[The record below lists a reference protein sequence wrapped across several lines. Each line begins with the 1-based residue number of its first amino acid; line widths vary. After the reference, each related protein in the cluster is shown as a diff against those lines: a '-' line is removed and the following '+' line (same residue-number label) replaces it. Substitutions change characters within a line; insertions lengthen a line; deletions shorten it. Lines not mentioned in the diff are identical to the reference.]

1 MGLLRFLYRLRSS
14 QNKLSVGVD
23 EVTQNYKEEDEEETP
38 GELMTD
44 GEIAYSRR
52 LLELGSMSLPVEF
65 LNFTMN
71 GFNSRRDTPSLQHH
85 FWMNERKALFG

>member
-1 MGLLRFLYRLRSS
+1 MRFLYRLRSS

-38 GELMTD
+38 GEMMTD

-52 LLELGSMSLPVEF
+52 LLELGSSLEF